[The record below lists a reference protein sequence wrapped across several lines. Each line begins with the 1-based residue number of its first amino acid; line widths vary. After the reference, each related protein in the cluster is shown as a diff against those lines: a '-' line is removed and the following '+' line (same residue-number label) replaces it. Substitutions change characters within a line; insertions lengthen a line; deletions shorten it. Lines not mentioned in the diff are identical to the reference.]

1 MLNYAKVF
9 RLASDK
15 DFDSSAVS
23 IGKKNFQGTFEDKL
37 YINSRCTG
45 GHELFFLFFFALD
58 ILKQCSP
65 RVAAGK

>member
-23 IGKKNFQGTFEDKL
+23 VGKKNFQGTFEDKL

-45 GHELFFLFFFALD
+45 GHEFFFLFF
-58 ILKQCSP
+58 CT
-65 RVAAGK
+65 